1 MDRPVPPSDWVVY
14 VVVLGVVAA
23 MLVGKWL
30 IFFNDK
36 DAKESQTEQ
45 ADDTVEEILEQ
56 SIEETIDEVTKEAT
70 K

>member
-1 MDRPVPPSDWVVY
+1 MDRPEPLADWVVY

-36 DAKESQTEQ
+36 DAQESQTEQ
-45 ADDTVEEILEQ
+45 VDDTVEEILEQ